1 MTRAHLE
8 RYIAAHGITTASVKL
23 DRHPI
28 SLERMAGG
36 INAVPASLPDLL
48 VDPRFVWRAAYTP
61 EQIERI
67 ESMANSKGV
76 ELDERT
82 AEELWEIAR
91 SCRDL

>member
-1 MTRAHLE
+1 MTRARLE

-36 INAVPASLPDLL
+36 IDAIPASLANYLADHA
-48 VDPRFVWRAAYTP
+48 WRAGYTP

-67 ESMANSKGV
+67 EAMANSKGV

-82 AEELWEIAR
+82 AQELWEIVGR
-91 SCRDL
+91 GGG